1 MNSIWSHRRLRFV
14 IIGAATLVTGAAL
27 ASAALAGL
35 GALNLGPAAA
45 SQYPKKVT
53 VCHRTHSKKHPW
65 VQIRISVH
73 ALKAHLRHGD
83 FVVDATHPC
92 PPPGSTPTAK
102 SKQHGKG
109 KGHGKHG
116 KNSAGKHGKNSAGK
130 HGKNTA
136 GTHGKKS
143 AGTHGK
149 KSAGTHG
156 KKSAGTHGNSSAAKN
171 QNHGN
176 NNGGKGHGKK

>member
-1 MNSIWSHRRLRFV
+1 MKSIWSHRRLRLV
-14 IIGAATLVTGAAL
+14 VAGTATILTGAAL

-65 VQIRISVH
+65 VQISISNH

-116 KNSAGKHGKNSAGK
+116 KNSAGKHGKN
-130 HGKNTA
+130 T
-136 GTHGKKS
+136 

-176 NNGGKGHGKK
+176 NNGGKGHGK

>member
-1 MNSIWSHRRLRFV
+1 V
-14 IIGAATLVTGAAL
+14 ATLVTGAAL

-35 GALNLGPAAA
+35 RALDFGPAAA

-65 VQIRISVH
+65 VKIRISVH

-92 PPPGSTPTAK
+92 PPPTAASAK
-102 SKQHGKG
+102 NKHHGKHNAKGKG
-109 KGHGKHG
+109 KGKHG
-116 KNSAGKHGKNSAGK
+116 KKNAAN
-130 HGKNTA
+130 KNQN
-136 GTHGKKS
+136 
-143 AGTHGK
+143 
-149 KSAGTHG
+149 
-156 KKSAGTHGNSSAAKN
+156 HGNN
-171 QNHGN
+171 NENHGN